1 MICNHRYALMLAGCI
16 CLPAFASEPQTWSF
30 NGTDYLVSDRDA
42 EISVVVSR
50 EHELTTKQMKSL
62 CRKGLGLSLRKQYED
77 KLVQGEWI
85 SERFDTWPFA
95 NLTYELTSIQ
105 FSSLEKDR
113 ASCSAVINDTGY
125 KTNLQTTALNYA
137 IAYYQTEQFAKIK
150 PILPLLMKE
159 SSVAMDAAGIVSL
172 LLAQSDADKADSYYQ
187 QYVDKH
193 LITRNEVKIWL
204 AQWKYDQGD
213 LQESQSLAQS
223 CTTEQCE
230 RFALNIEETLFEQQ
244 AESAGDL
251 SSYF

>member
-1 MICNHRYALMLAGCI
+1 
-16 CLPAFASEPQTWSF
+16 
-30 NGTDYLVSDRDA
+30 
-42 EISVVVSR
+42 
-50 EHELTTKQMKSL
+50 
-62 CRKGLGLSLRKQYED
+62 
-77 KLVQGEWI
+77 
-85 SERFDTWPFA
+85 
-95 NLTYELTSIQ
+95 
-105 FSSLEKDR
+105 
-113 ASCSAVINDTGY
+113 
-125 KTNLQTTALNYA
+125 
-137 IAYYQTEQFAKIK
+137 
-150 PILPLLMKE
+150 MKE